1 MSNAIFRVPK
11 PANEPI
17 HAYLPGSAERASL
30 KAELARQADT
40 VVKIPLVIGGKEIF
54 TDTVIDVVM
63 PHDHG
68 HVLAKCCIAGEKEL
82 KMAVDA
88 ALAAK
93 QTWESMPWEHRAS
106 VFLRVAELIAGPY
119 RDRLNAATML
129 GQSKTAYQ
137 AEIDAACELVDFL
150 RFGAYYAEQIFE
162 IQPNS
167 SATVWNRQQYRAL
180 DGFVVAISPFNFSAI
195 SGNLGSAP
203 AMMGNTVVWK
213 PGTTAV
219 LSGYHFMKILEEAG
233 LPAGVINFVPSRGS
247 EVSRHVLSHPRMAGV
262 HFTGSTAVF
271 QSIWG
276 QVGQNV
282 ASYVSY
288 PRLVGE
294 TGGKDFTFAHASAD
308 IDVLVAALVRGAFE
322 YQGQKCSA
330 CSRAFIPASIWP
342 TVKERVLGE
351 LAGLKTGDVRDFRNF
366 IGAVIDKSA
375 FESITGYIDRAGQD
389 PDAEVLCG
397 GYDGS
402 KGYFV
407 YPTVIECKTPY
418 TETMVQEIFGPVLS
432 VYVYPDDALEETL
445 AACDKASAYALTG
458 CIIANDREAIVQMS
472 EALKGACGNFYINDK
487 CTGAVV
493 GQQPFGGG
501 RASGTNDKAGSMFNM
516 LRWLNVQT
524 IKEALLPNKAI
535 TYPFMDEE

>member
-1 MSNAIFRVPK
+1 MSNAIYRVPK

-17 HAYLPGSAERASL
+17 HAYLPGSTERASL
-30 KAELARQADT
+30 KAELARQSET
-40 VVKIPLVIGGKEIF
+40 VVNIPLIIGGKEIF
-54 TDTVIDVVM
+54 TDTTYDVVM

-68 HVLAKCCIAGEKEL
+68 HILAKCCVAGEKEL
-82 KMAVDA
+82 RMAVEA
-88 ALAAK
+88 SLAAK
-93 QTWESMPWEHRAS
+93 AEWEAIPWEHRAG
-106 VFLRVAELIAGPY
+106 VFLKAAELVAGTY
-119 RDRLNAATML
+119 RDRMNAATML

-137 AEIDAACELVDFL
+137 AEIDSACELVDFL
-150 RFGAYYAEQIFE
+150 RFGAYYAEQIFA
-162 IQPNS
+162 IQPEN
-167 SATVWNRQQYRAL
+167 SATVWNRQQYRPL
-180 DGFVVAISPFNFSAI
+180 DGFVVAITPFNFTAI

-213 PGTTAV
+213 PGSTAV
-219 LSGYHFMKILEEAG
+219 LSGYYYMQILREAG

-247 EVSRHVLSHPRMAGV
+247 EVSKYVLSHPRMAGV

-276 QVGQNV
+276 QIGTGI
-282 ASYVSY
+282 AGYKSY

-294 TGGKDFTFAHASAD
+294 TGGKDFTFAHSTAD
-308 IDVLVAALVRGAFE
+308 IDVLIAALVRGAYE

-330 CSRAFIPASIWP
+330 CSRAFIPASLWP
-342 TVKERVLGE
+342 TVKQRMLDEI
-351 LAGLKTGDVRDFRNF
+351 AKLKVGDVRDFRSF
-366 IGAVIDKSA
+366 IGAVIDKPA
-375 FESITGYIDRAGQD
+375 FESIRGFIDRAKSD
-389 PDAEVLCG
+389 PEAEVLCG

-407 YPTVIECKTPY
+407 YPTLIECKTPH
-418 TETMVQEIFGPVLS
+418 TETMVNEIFGPVLS
-432 VYVYPDDALEETL
+432 VYVYPDDKLDETL
-445 AACDKASAYALTG
+445 AACDGATAYALTG
-458 CIIANDREAIVQMS
+458 AIIANDRAAIVKMS

-516 LRWLNVQT
+516 LRWLNMQT